1 MKTNSLLLAV
11 MAGVIAITTNIA
23 SAQDTSSTQRLDLLG
38 DPAAVSEAQRTIVI
52 TPDTKYVSVTG
63 GETVKFIVGEKSFA
77 WRFDVAMTVSA
88 FELGQVAPAG
98 LINQKVVA
106 YITPDPM
113 YRNP

>member
-1 MKTNSLLLAV
+1 MKTKQFLFGLIAAV
-11 MAGVIAITTNIA
+11 FAIATGVA
-23 SAQDTSSTQRLDLLG
+23 SAQDRSNKHLDLLG

-63 GETVKFIVGEKSFA
+63 GETVKFVIGEKSFA

-98 LINQKVVA
+98 VINQKVVA
-106 YITPDPM
+106 YIMPDPM